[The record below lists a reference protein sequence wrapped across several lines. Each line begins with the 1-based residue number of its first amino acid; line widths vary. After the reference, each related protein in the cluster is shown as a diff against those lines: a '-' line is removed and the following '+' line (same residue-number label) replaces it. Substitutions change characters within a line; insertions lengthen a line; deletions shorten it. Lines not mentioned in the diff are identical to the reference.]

1 MCKILQHNH
10 RERKR
15 GVGEGRGWGGEAG
28 GKDGSAGR
36 DGGRAEAR
44 EWPAAA
50 PEREAGAQRDGRT
63 EAARETWAGP
73 AAGRTRRDAET
84 RDAMSPGMTYRRGR
98 MQP

>member
-1 MCKILQHNH
+1 MA
-10 RERKR
+10 
-15 GVGEGRGWGGEAG
+15 V
-28 GKDGSAGR
+28 GR

-73 AAGRTRRDAET
+73 AAGRTGCDAMRGHRDAIST
-84 RDAMSPGMTYRRGR
+84 GRAGGRGR
-98 MQP
+98 TCS